1 MSSSL
6 EKTRRQRA
14 IRQILDSAN
23 VASQDN
29 LVDLLCL
36 QGFQVTQSTLSRDL
50 REMKVLRIPT
60 AAGYIYQSAGTA
72 GPTTEQS
79 PHLRQVAA
87 EEVVG
92 MEANETTVVIRTL
105 SGRAP
110 GVAAFLDS
118 WSNPDLMATV
128 AGDDAVLALPTSTQ
142 NTPRLRHALEELFSL
157 RPVFTEEETS

>member
-1 MSSSL
+1 MTSSL

-14 IRQILDSAN
+14 IRQIVDSAS

-29 LVDLLCL
+29 LVDLLRV

-60 AAGYIYQSAGTA
+60 AAGYVYQSPGTSL
-72 GPTTEQS
+72 PTEQS
-79 PHLRQVAA
+79 PHLQQVAA

-92 MEANETTVVIRTL
+92 LEANETTVVIRTL
-105 SGRAP
+105 SGRAS

-118 WSNPDLMATV
+118 WSNTDLMATV
-128 AGDDAVLALPTSTQ
+128 AGDDAVLALPASTRH
-142 NTPRLRHALEELFSL
+142 TPRLLHALEELFSL